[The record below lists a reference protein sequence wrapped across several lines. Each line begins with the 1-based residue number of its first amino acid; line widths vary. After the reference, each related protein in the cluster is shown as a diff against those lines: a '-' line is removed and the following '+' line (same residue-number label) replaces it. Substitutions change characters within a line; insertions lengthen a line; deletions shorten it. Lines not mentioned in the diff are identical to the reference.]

1 MNEKIITTEI
11 NAALKSGDKVKVS
24 VFRML
29 LSDVKNLRIEKRVKE
44 LDEKDTLTAMK
55 KMVKRYKDS
64 IEQFKQAGRDDL
76 VEKETGELDVLLA
89 YMPKEM
95 SEDEIKRIVD
105 EAIDEVGAK
114 TMADMGSVMKII
126 QERTSGRADGKI
138 VSQMVKDK
146 LI

>member
-1 MNEKIITTEI
+1 
-11 NAALKSGDKVKVS
+11 
-24 VFRML
+24 
-29 LSDVKNLRIEKRVKE
+29 VKNLRIEKRVKE

>member
-1 MNEKIITTEI
+1 MNEKVITTEI

-55 KMVKRYKDS
+55 RMVKRYKDS
-64 IEQFKQAGRDDL
+64 IEQFKQAGRADL
-76 VEKETGELDVLLA
+76 VDKETGELEVLLA
-89 YMPKEM
+89 YMPQEM
-95 SEDEIKRIVD
+95 DEEEIKLIVN

-114 TMADMGSVMKII
+114 TMSDMGSVMKII

-138 VSQMVKDK
+138 VSQMVKNK
-146 LI
+146 LT